1 MLSLLVVATAAAAG
15 AASAAGKYEQ
25 LTKACGNALPIGGN
39 HPVSSVGVCEGLC
52 DAQAA
57 AAPGTGEAACRG
69 VDTDGK
75 QCYLKSEC
83 DVRRRARV
91 LLRSPLPRPCRC
103 SYCSARC

>member
-1 MLSLLVVATAAAAG
+1 MLSLLLVATAAAAG

-57 AAPGTGEAACRG
+57 A
-69 VDTDGK
+69 
-75 QCYLKSEC
+75 
-83 DVRRRARV
+83 
-91 LLRSPLPRPCRC
+91 
-103 SYCSARC
+103 